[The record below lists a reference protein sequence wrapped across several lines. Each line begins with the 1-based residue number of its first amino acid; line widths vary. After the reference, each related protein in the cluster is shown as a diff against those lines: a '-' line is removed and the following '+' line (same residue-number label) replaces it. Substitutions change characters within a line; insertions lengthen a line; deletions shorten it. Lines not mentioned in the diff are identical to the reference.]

1 MSISKKKFVKKNY
14 DPHLKSTVCM
24 EVLSGKLTYLQAAR
38 QYGIVSERS
47 IREWVLRYGKPPLV
61 SNFDDMASKTTG
73 VSTPQEDASSNKE
86 LKTLQKALELA
97 KLENLAL
104 HTMIDIAE
112 SELNIDIR
120 KKSGT
125 KQ

>member
-1 MSISKKKFVKKNY
+1 
-14 DPHLKSTVCM
+14 M

-38 QYGIVSERS
+38 QYGIACERS
-47 IREWVLRYGKPPLV
+47 VRDWVLHYGKSNLA
-61 SNFDDMASKTTG
+61 SNFDDMASKKTDL
-73 VSTPQEDASSNKE
+73 SKFQEEGASASKE